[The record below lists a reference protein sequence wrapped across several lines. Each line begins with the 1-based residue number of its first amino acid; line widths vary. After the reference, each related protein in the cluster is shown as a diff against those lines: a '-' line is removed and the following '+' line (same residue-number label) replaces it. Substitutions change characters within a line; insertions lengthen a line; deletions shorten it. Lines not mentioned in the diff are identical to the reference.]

1 MDFFMRWMFHSSAAL
16 KSDPLVAGWV
26 ELAIVSRVSAVSA
39 RSVPLSRGDSNRVDV
54 FIYLFKFDGFCP
66 LTTQR

>member
-16 KSDPLVAGWV
+16 KSDPLVTGWV

-39 RSVPLSRGDSNRVDV
+39 LSASLSRGDSNWVDV
-54 FIYLFKFDGFCP
+54 FIYLLSLMVFV
-66 LTTQR
+66 R